1 MITTICDRP
10 AYPFEV
16 KIMSKYDGLAYSS
29 QVGITFSLSVESK
42 MSMDSRFFI
51 VMWKIQFNVDDN
63 DRVWT
68 FVFWW
73 RKCNF
78 QGNLSSSQLHLLLCI
93 YLQRRFLYI
102 PFFYLSLWTIW
113 GLYFMFLPTPSTA
126 LHICKVDLYTYWL
139 HSYLDYSSFSSFII
153 LTLFCVERRKQLP
166 EVNQSESSSFF
177 LAASGCSSSF
187 SHLSCPHHSLFH
199 FTLPVN
205 AMDGVSFSE
214 IIIIIIAFTV
224 VLESKIQLDWIS

>member
-1 MITTICDRP
+1 
-10 AYPFEV
+10 
-16 KIMSKYDGLAYSS
+16 
-29 QVGITFSLSVESK
+29 
-42 MSMDSRFFI
+42 MDSGFFI

-113 GLYFMFLPTPSTA
+113 GLFFMFLLTPSTA

-139 HSYLDYSSFSSFII
+139 HSYLDYSSF
-153 LTLFCVERRKQLP
+153 LFYVRPFPDGGMRGLNIEKKLIRYWKKGQKF
-166 EVNQSESSSFF
+166 V
-177 LAASGCSSSF
+177 
-187 SHLSCPHHSLFH
+187 LSL
-199 FTLPVN
+199 
-205 AMDGVSFSE
+205 
-214 IIIIIIAFTV
+214 
-224 VLESKIQLDWIS
+224 